1 MPFFCIV
8 MGDMNSKGNSLVIV
22 GHYTFL
28 LEEVYSAHETSHFGC
43 ATVQLPRDL
52 GVAARKVW
60 MSLCDVPHRLSFS
73 STRLNYHEAVADFDV

>member
-1 MPFFCIV
+1 

-22 GHYTFL
+22 R
-28 LEEVYSAHETSHFGC
+28 HETSHVGC

-52 GVAARKVW
+52 GVAARNVR

-73 STRLNYHEAVADFDV
+73 STRLNYHEAVADLDVLKRWFSLTGKSDASLSQH